1 MVTAGRPR
9 RPGSLA
15 ARLAVRPLD
24 RKLLRD
30 LWALKGQAFAISLV
44 IGAGVAMFIMYL
56 STFHS
61 LRLTQ
66 GTYYERYR
74 FGQVFA
80 GLTRAPLALR
90 ERIAGIPGV
99 ARADA
104 RVVVDVS
111 LDVPDLTEPA
121 SGRLIGIDIPP
132 QPTLNDL
139 FLRRGRFPAPG
150 RPDEV
155 LVSEAFALA
164 RALAPGDRVGAV
176 INGRRRE
183 LEIVGIALSPE
194 YIYSIRPGE
203 LIPDDA
209 RFGIFW
215 MHGRGLA
222 AAFNMEGGFNNLSLT
237 LLPGASEPD
246 VIARLDRLIAPY
258 GGLGSLPRALQTSHW
273 YLDNELAQLQSVGL
287 ILPVIFLLVAAF
299 LLNVVLTRIV
309 SVQREQIAALKA
321 LGYTNRELAWHYIK
335 LSLLIGA
342 AGGAVGVVAG
352 AWMGS
357 GMTSIYNNFF
367 RFPTLTYQLPSNV
380 VAAGIAVSFAAATL
394 GALNAV
400 RRAASLP
407 PAEAMRPEPPARFRR
422 SVLERAGLARY
433 LSAPVRMILRNVGRH
448 PVRAATSV
456 VGIAASVAMLILG
469 TFFLDSIAV
478 LMDVQF
484 FVIQRQDLT
493 VSFVWPASA
502 RALHEL
508 RRMPGVL
515 HAEPMRAVPAR
526 LRAAQRSRIVSL
538 QGLVAAPELHRVV
551 DVNGGP
557 VRLPADGLV
566 LSLKLAEVLGADVG
580 DLVTVEALDGQR
592 QTRDV
597 KVAGIVEEYMGT
609 SAYMEIDAV
618 RRLMREGAS
627 LSGAVLKVDQA
638 EAAALYARLKATP
651 MVGGVSLKRSAIESF
666 EKTLAETFYVMI
678 FFNLLFSSVIA
689 FGVVYNAARV
699 SLSERSRE
707 LASLR
712 VLGFTRGEISF
723 ILLGELAV
731 VVGLAIP
738 LGLAL
743 GYAFAA
749 ALVAAFNTELYR
761 FPLVISPRT
770 YAYAATA
777 VLVAAALSGLAVRS
791 RLDHLDLVAV
801 LKTRE

>member
-1 MVTAGRPR
+1 M
-9 RPGSLA
+9 S
-15 ARLAVRPLD
+15 PLD

-56 STFHS
+56 STFAS

-66 GTYYERYR
+66 QTYYDRYR
-74 FGQVFA
+74 FAHVFA
-80 GLTRAPLALR
+80 GLTRAPLFLQ
-90 ERIAGIPGV
+90 ERVAGIPGV
-99 ARADA
+99 ARVEA
-104 RVVVDVS
+104 RVVVDVT
-111 LDVPDLTEPA
+111 LDVPGLTEPA
-121 SGRLIGIDIPP
+121 SGRLIGIAIPP
-132 QPTLNDL
+132 RPMLNDL

-164 RALAPGDRVGAV
+164 RGLDPGDRVGAV
-176 INGRRRE
+176 INGRRRD
-183 LEIVGIALSPE
+183 LQIVGVALSPE

-222 AAFNMEGGFNNLSLT
+222 AAFDMEGGFNNLALT
-237 LLPGASEPD
+237 LAPGASEPD

-258 GGLGSLPRALQTSHW
+258 GGLGAIPRALQTSHW
-273 YLDNELAQLQSVGL
+273 YLDNELKQLQSVGL

-321 LGYTNRELAWHYIK
+321 LGYTNRELAWHYTK

-342 AGGAVGVVAG
+342 TGGLVGVVFG
-352 AWMGS
+352 AWLGS
-357 GMTSIYNNFF
+357 GMTSIYNAFF
-367 RFPTLTYQLPSNV
+367 RFPTLTYHLPSDV
-380 VAAGIAVSFAAATL
+380 VAGGVAVSFIAAAV

-400 RRAASLP
+400 RGAVALP

-422 SVLERAGLARY
+422 SMLERAGFARY
-433 LSAPVRMILRNVGRH
+433 LSAPARMILRNVSRH
-448 PVRAATSV
+448 PVRAATSII
-456 VGIAASVAMLILG
+456 GIAASVSMLILG
-469 TFFLDSIAV
+469 TFFLDSIDV

-484 FVIQRQDLT
+484 FVIQRQDVT
-493 VSFVWPASA
+493 VSLVLPASG
-502 RALHEL
+502 RAIHEL
-508 RRMPGVL
+508 RRLPGVID
-515 HAEPMRAVPAR
+515 AEPMRAVPIR
-526 LRAAQRSRIVSL
+526 LRAAHRSRIVSV
-538 QGLVAAPELHRVV
+538 QGLVPDAELNRVV
-551 DVNGGP
+551 DVAGGP
-557 VRLPADGLV
+557 MRLPPGGLV
-566 LSLKLAEVLGADVG
+566 LSLKLAEVLGARVG
-580 DLVTVEALDGQR
+580 DRVIVEVLDGPR
-592 QTRDV
+592 PV
-597 KVAGIVEEYMGT
+597 KAVEVVGIVEEYMGT
-609 SAYMEIDAV
+609 AAYMEIDAL
-618 RRLMREGAS
+618 RRLVNEGDS
-627 LSGAVLKVDQA
+627 LSGAFLRIDEAQA
-638 EAAALYARLKATP
+638 EQLYARLKNTP
-651 MVGGVSLKRSAIESF
+651 MVAGVSLKRSAIESF

-723 ILLGELAV
+723 ILLGELAAV
-731 VVGLAIP
+731 TLMAIPVGL
-738 LGLAL
+738 LL
-743 GYAFAA
+743 GYIFAGL
-749 ALVAAFNTELYR
+749 LVAAFNTELYR
-761 FPLVISPRT
+761 FPLVVSSRT
-770 YAYAATA
+770 FAFAAA
-777 VLVAAALSGLAVRS
+777 SVLVAATLSGLAVRR
-791 RLDHLDLVAV
+791 RLDHLDLVEV

>member
-1 MVTAGRPR
+1 LN
-9 RPGSLA
+9 S
-15 ARLAVRPLD
+15 LD

-30 LWALKGQAFAISLV
+30 LWNLKGQAAAISLV
-44 IGAGVAMFIMYL
+44 IAAGVAMFIMYL

-66 GTYYERYR
+66 QTYYDRYR
-74 FGQVFA
+74 FADVFA
-80 GLTRAPLALR
+80 GLTRAPMSLR
-90 ERIAGIPGV
+90 ERVTEIPGV
-99 ARADA
+99 AQVEA
-104 RVVVDVS
+104 RVVVDVT
-111 LDVPDLTEPA
+111 LDVPGLAEPA
-121 SGRLIGIDIPP
+121 SGRLIGIDVPP
-132 QPTLNDL
+132 RPMLNDL
-139 FLRRGRFPAPG
+139 FLRQGRLPSLG

-164 RALAPGDRVGAV
+164 RGLEPGAHVGAI

-222 AAFNMEGGFNNLSLT
+222 AAFNMEGGFNNLALT
-237 LLPGASEPD
+237 LLPGAVEAD
-246 VIARLDRLIAPY
+246 VIARVDRLIAAY
-258 GGLGSLPRALQTSHW
+258 GGLGAIPRALQTSHW
-273 YLDNELAQLQSVGL
+273 YLDNELRQLQSVGL
-287 ILPVIFLLVAAF
+287 LLPVIFLLVAAF

-321 LGYTNRELAWHYIK
+321 LGYTNREIAWHYTK
-335 LSLLIGA
+335 LSLLVGA
-342 AGGAVGVVAG
+342 AGGMLGVVFG

-357 GMTSIYNNFF
+357 GMPSIYNGFF
-367 RFPTLTYQLPSNV
+367 RFPTLTYRLPADVVVGGVTVSF
-380 VAAGIAVSFAAATL
+380 VAAVL

-400 RRAASLP
+400 RGAAALP

-422 SVLERAGLARY
+422 SVLERLGLSRY

-448 PVRAATSV
+448 PVRAATSII
-456 VGIAASVAMLILG
+456 GIAASVAMLILG
-469 TFFLDSIAV
+469 TFFLDSIGV

-484 FVIQRQDLT
+484 FVIQRQDIT
-493 VSFVWPASA
+493 VTFVLPASS
-502 RALHEL
+502 RALHEI
-508 RRMPGVL
+508 RRLPGVID
-515 HAEPMRAVPAR
+515 AEPMRAVPAR

-538 QGLVAAPELHRVV
+538 QGLVANAELNRVV
-551 DVNGGP
+551 DVAGGP
-557 VRLPADGLV
+557 MRLPPDGLI
-566 LSLKLAEVLGADVG
+566 LSLKLAEVLGARVG
-580 DLVTVEALDGQR
+580 DNVTVEVLDGR
-592 QTRDV
+592 RPIGEV
-597 KVAGIVEEYMGT
+597 RVAGIVEEYMGT

-618 RRLMREGAS
+618 RRLIKEGGT
-627 LSGAVLKVDQA
+627 LSGAFLKVDEAQA
-638 EAAALYARLKATP
+638 DPLYDRLKQTP
-651 MVGGVSLKRSAIESF
+651 MVAGVSLKRSAIESF

-723 ILLGELAV
+723 ILLGELTV
-731 VVGLAIP
+731 VIVLAIP
-738 LGLAL
+738 LGLFL
-743 GYAFAA
+743 GYLFAG

-761 FPLVISPRT
+761 FPLVISLRT
-770 YAYAATA
+770 YAYAASA
-777 VLVAAALSGLAVRS
+777 VLVAATLSGLAVRS